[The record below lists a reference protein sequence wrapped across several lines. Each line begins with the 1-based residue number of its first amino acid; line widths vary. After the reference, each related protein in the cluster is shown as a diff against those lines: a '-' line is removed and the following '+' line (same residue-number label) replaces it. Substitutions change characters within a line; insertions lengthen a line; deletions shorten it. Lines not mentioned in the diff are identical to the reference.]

1 MIIQKCDICLKTVKR
16 LETIIIYKQSI
27 DYCNKCKSKIEDI
40 IEKFKKDANF
50 EKELMYANLKRKE
63 KDYIK
68 QIKKEIRGGINE

>member
-1 MIIQKCDICLKTVKR
+1 MIIQKCDICLKTVKS

-27 DYCNKCKSKIEDI
+27 DYCSKCKNKIEDI

-63 KDYIK
+63 KDYIR
-68 QIKKEIRGGINE
+68 QIKKEIRGGINK